1 MKKTKKQLLIQSE
14 RKEKEKTKWRAG
26 LVPPWSGPGK
36 GRPGA
41 VCSGWSYPIQA
52 DHSLLVLG
60 GVQVLPTLRVP
71 PVAQV
76 CRVDGELLRRSLVC
90 IGNVLSLAVVPT
102 ALQKLHKCVT
112 QNTTELLQKTTHNMF
127 FKTHLQWRSEKKQTK
142 KQSGSA
148 SSSFL
153 LVGQNN
159 RTTARARKG
168 RKCFLFCPSVTP
180 RLMSG
185 SDVSDILAPGSTH
198 SFCQRL

>member
-1 MKKTKKQLLIQSE
+1 MKS
-14 RKEKEKTKWRAG
+14 RAG
-26 LVPPWSGPGK
+26 STLIRARQ
-36 GRPGA
+36 RPTGGSVQRVELPHPDRPLA
-41 VCSGWSYPIQA
+41 AGS
-52 DHSLLVLG
+52 G

-90 IGNVLSLAVVPT
+90 IGSVLSLAVVPT

-112 QNTTELLQKTTHNMF
+112 QNTTELLQETTHNMF
-127 FKTHLQWRSEKKQTK
+127 FKTHLQGRSEKKQTK
-142 KQSGSA
+142 KRVVVRCSLST
-148 SSSFL
+148 SFL
-153 LVGQNN
+153 LVSLNN
-159 RTTARARKG
+159 TATAQASEG
-168 RKCFLFCPSVTP
+168 RKCFLFCPSATP